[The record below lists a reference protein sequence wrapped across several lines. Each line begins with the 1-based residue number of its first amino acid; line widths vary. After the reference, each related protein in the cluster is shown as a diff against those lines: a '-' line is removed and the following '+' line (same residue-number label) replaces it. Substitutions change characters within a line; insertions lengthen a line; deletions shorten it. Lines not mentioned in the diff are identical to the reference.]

1 MRLLSTAA
9 MAAALTI
16 TLSGPG
22 RPAVATDVRS
32 NIRLT
37 VSSYGSSYQECQDQ
51 AYFQPFMAKY
61 PHIRIVQD
69 TSASNAKLRAMVA
82 TGNVTLDL
90 MIADDSFGL
99 ANHAQWLEPID
110 YSVIDRAKFIAG
122 AAGDYRVVADVE
134 GTVLAFNT
142 RRFGERQPQGYAD
155 LFDVKTFPGSRAL
168 WKFAPSGIFE
178 AALLADGVAPENLYP
193 LDVERALRKLDT
205 IKDDIIW
212 WDTGSQAEQLLASG
226 EAVMGLVWIG
236 RAVNVRDKGIAID
249 WTQWTSLAGHWVV
262 PKGAKNRAAAMTAID
277 FFTEPA
283 QQGAFAE
290 CVPYGPSNQHAVLQA
305 AARTPFRGSLPTD
318 HLATRVLVDADW
330 WAAHGEAVSLQF
342 HDWLLQ

>member
-1 MRLLSTAA
+1 MRPISLATLATSTALLV
-9 MAAALTI
+9 ALT
-16 TLSGPG
+16 S
-22 RPAVATDVRS
+22 PAWADD
-32 NIRLT
+32 IRLT
-37 VSSYGSSYQECQDQ
+37 ISSYGSSYQECQEQ
-51 AYFQPFMAKY
+51 AYFQPFMARY

-69 TSASNAKLRAMVA
+69 TSASNAKLKAMVA
-82 TGNVTLDL
+82 TGRVTLDL

-99 ANHAQWLEPID
+99 TNHAGYLEPID
-110 YSVIDRAKFIAG
+110 YTVIDRSKFIPG

-134 GTVLAFNT
+134 GTVLAFNA
-142 RRFGERQPQGYAD
+142 RRIGDRAPQGFGD
-155 LFDVKTFPGSRAL
+155 FFDTQTFPGSRAL
-168 WKFAPSGIFE
+168 WKFAPSGLFE

-193 LDVERALRKLDT
+193 IDVERALAKLDT

-236 RAVNVRDKGIAID
+236 RAVNVRDKGIQID

-262 PKGAKNRAAAMTAID
+262 PKGTPNRVAAMTAID

-283 QQGAFAE
+283 QQVAFAE
-290 CVPYGPSNQHAVLQA
+290 CVPYGPSNRHAIGE
-305 AARTPFRGSLPTD
+305 AARRSPFAGSLPTD
-318 HLATRVLVDADW
+318 HLATQVRVNADW
-330 WAAHGEAVSLQF
+330 WAEHGDTVALRF

>member
-1 MRLLSTAA
+1 MRLTFPAA
-9 MAAALTI
+9 MMTATALAI

-22 RPAVATDVRS
+22 RPALAAEPT
-32 NIRLT
+32 IRLT
-37 VSSYGSSYQECQDQ
+37 ISSYGSSYQECQDK
-51 AYFQPFMAKY
+51 AYFQPFMARY

-69 TSASNAKLRAMVA
+69 TSASNAKLRAMVT

-134 GTVLAFNT
+134 GTVLAFNA
-142 RRFGERQPQGYAD
+142 RRFATRQPHGFAD
-155 LFDVKTFPGSRAL
+155 LFDTKTFPGNRAL

-178 AALLADGVAPENLYP
+178 AALLADGVAAEQLYP
-193 LDVERALRKLDT
+193 LDVERALAKLDT

-226 EAVMGLVWIG
+226 EAAMGLVWIG
-236 RAVNVRDKGIAID
+236 RAVNVRDKNIAID

-262 PKGAKNRAAAMTAID
+262 PKGSKNRAAAMTAID

-283 QQGAFAE
+283 QQVAFAQ
-290 CVPYGPSNQHAVLQA
+290 CVPYGPSNQHAVLDA
-305 AARTPFRGSLPTD
+305 AAVTPFQGSLPTD
-318 HLATRVLVDADW
+318 HLATRVLIDADW
-330 WAAHGEAVSLQF
+330 WAAHGDAVAARF
-342 HDWLLQ
+342 YEWLLQ